1 MAKVN
6 LEKAHKQ
13 YKDFVDNSQW
23 EVNFEEGN
31 EVWLNI
37 KTFWGLEGLSHKFLG
52 PYAGPFKV
60 LEKKFPDIYKLELQE
75 NLKVHP
81 IFHVLL
87 FKLVTYDVS
96 RPNQEHNSR
105 PPLDLIDNEP
115 KFEVEVVFKSR

>member
-1 MAKVN
+1 
-6 LEKAHKQ
+6 
-13 YKDFVDNSQW
+13 
-23 EVNFEEGN
+23 
-31 EVWLNI
+31 
-37 KTFWGLEGLSHKFLG
+37 LSHKFLG